1 MEDIRLDEDW
11 QLTRAADGDA
21 PVVEGL
27 EEFLQEIRLESM
39 TQEGDLFYDSEYGW
53 SLLDFIQRD
62 DSELTRLE
70 IQDRIRR
77 KMARHLEVDVSSL
90 RIETEFWED
99 VLNIGILFKRLD
111 TQKTYRMDLALD
123 RVQVEVTEHD

>member
-21 PVVEGL
+21 PVAEGL

-39 TQEGDLFYDSEYGW
+39 TQEGDLFYDPEYGW

-77 KMARHLEVDVSSL
+77 KMARHPEVDVSSL
-90 RIETEFWED
+90 RIETEFLED
-99 VLNIGILFKRLD
+99 VLNIGILFKRMD
-111 TQKTYRMDLALD
+111 TQKIYRMDLALD

>member
-21 PVVEGL
+21 PVAEGL

-39 TQEGDLFYDSEYGW
+39 TQEGDLFYDPEYGW

-77 KMARHLEVDVSSL
+77 KMARHPGVDVSSL
-90 RIETEFWED
+90 RIETEFLED
-99 VLNIGILFKRLD
+99 VLNIGILFKRMD

>member
-1 MEDIRLDEDW
+1 
-11 QLTRAADGDA
+11 
-21 PVVEGL
+21 
-27 EEFLQEIRLESM
+27 
-39 TQEGDLFYDSEYGW
+39 
-53 SLLDFIQRD
+53 
-62 DSELTRLE
+62 
-70 IQDRIRR
+70 
-77 KMARHLEVDVSSL
+77 MARHPEVDVSSL

>member
-77 KMARHLEVDVSSL
+77 KEWRGIRKWMCL
-90 RIETEFWED
+90 RSESKQSF
-99 VLNIGILFKRLD
+99 G
-111 TQKTYRMDLALD
+111 RMF
-123 RVQVEVTEHD
+123 

>member
-1 MEDIRLDEDW
+1 MEDIRLDENW

-39 TQEGDLFYDSEYGW
+39 TQEGDLFYDPEYGW

-70 IQDRIRR
+70 IQDRVRR
-77 KMARHLEVDVSSL
+77 KMARHPEVDVSSL
-90 RIETEFWED
+90 RIETEFLED

>member
-21 PVVEGL
+21 PVAEGL

-39 TQEGDLFYDSEYGW
+39 TQEGDLFYDPDYGW

-62 DSELTRLE
+62 DSELTHLE
-70 IQDRIRR
+70 IQERIRS
-77 KMARHLEVDVSSL
+77 KMARHPEIDGAS
-90 RIETEFWED
+90 IQTEISFSD
-99 VLNIGILFKRLD
+99 DTLQVGVMFRLAD
-111 TQKTYRMDLALD
+111 AQKVYRMDLALE
-123 RVQVEVTEHD
+123 RIQVEVVESD

>member
-39 TQEGDLFYDSEYGW
+39 TQEGDLFYDPEYGW

-77 KMARHLEVDVSSL
+77 KMARHPEVDVSSL

>member
-1 MEDIRLDEDW
+1 MKDIRLDEDW

-21 PVVEGL
+21 PVAEGL

-39 TQEGDLFYDSEYGW
+39 TQEGDLFYDPEYGW

-77 KMARHLEVDVSSL
+77 KMARHPEVDVSSL
-90 RIETEFWED
+90 RIETEFLED
-99 VLNIGILFKRLD
+99 VLNIGILFKRMD
-111 TQKTYRMDLALD
+111 TQKTYRMGLALE

>member
-21 PVVEGL
+21 PVAEGL

-39 TQEGDLFYDSEYGW
+39 TQEGDLFYDPEYGW

-77 KMARHLEVDVSSL
+77 KMARHPEVDVSSL
-90 RIETEFWED
+90 RIETEFLED
-99 VLNIGILFKRLD
+99 VLNIGILFKRMD